1 MNFYRRFWPDSKR
14 RANGSGFTLI
24 EIMVVIGLMGILA
37 TVLAVGASRLVMDRE
52 ESPEDMFWFAVGEAR
67 KFALQHEIDVTL
79 SFDNDEQVFIAATN
93 LGTREVPLPSKQP
106 ITLDFLGVTAGEQ
119 TILIGGS
126 LVEANLLNS
135 VRFFRDGTCSPFRAR
150 LEEEGEPP
158 IVLEIDPWTC
168 APILR
173 DKERRF

>member
-1 MNFYRRFWPDSKR
+1 MNFYRRLLLDSTR
-14 RANGSGFTLI
+14 GRGGSGFTLI
-24 EIMVVIGLMGILA
+24 EIVVVIALMGVLA
-37 TVLAVGASRLVMDRE
+37 TVLAVGASRLMVDRE

-79 SFDNDEQVFIAATN
+79 SFHNDEQVFIAATD
-93 LGTREVPLPSKQP
+93 LGTREVPLPSQQP

-126 LVEANLLNS
+126 LVEANLLS
-135 VRFFRDGTCSPFRAR
+135 AVKFFRDGTCSPFRAR
-150 LEEEGEPP
+150 LEIEGKQPL
-158 IVLEIDPWTC
+158 VLEIDPWTC

-173 DKERRF
+173 DEERRF

>member
-1 MNFYRRFWPDSKR
+1 MKFYRRFRPDSKR

-79 SFDNDEQVFIAATN
+79 SFDNDEQVFLAATD
-93 LGTREVPLPSKQP
+93 LGTREVPLPSQKT

-126 LVEANLLNS
+126 LVEANLLSS
-135 VRFFRDGTCSPFRAR
+135 VRFFSDGTCSPFRAR
-150 LEEEGEPP
+150 LEEEGKQP

-173 DKERRF
+173 DEERRF